1 MILFMLF
8 SEYKKW
14 KVHYSLKFIEILA
27 INNWSLWN
35 CNIFFFISML
45 LFLLRPN
52 KWLMYV

>member
-1 MILFMLF
+1 MILYMLL